1 MIRKLPPFCLYFTIC
16 LPLCLMLFAC
26 QRDYNPI
33 APDPAVAARGNYAQM
48 LGGSKVVAVNGVPH
62 QLNLLLSQWPAFP
75 YGNWIYAEINEQ
87 RGQDYAPGE
96 HQVPVHLRD
105 VTFTFTGLPAE
116 ISAIVV
122 AIKARDAET
131 DRYDDLETL
140 PVRGGTLAIPVAHA
154 DLTRYFGETHYS
166 VWFRTLGGRNGQ
178 GISADVTLTLRGV
191 MPDGARVAIPIRL
204 RFGTNPPPTPTPAPT
219 LPVPTGA
226 VFFSEYIEGSIH
238 NKALEVYNGTAYAI
252 DLTAEQ
258 YVIEF
263 YFNGETSPDRT
274 IFLQGTVAPQDVF
287 VLTND
292 HAIAQIIADADQIDP
307 SPAALPVWFNG
318 NDPVVLKRGGASGT
332 IIDVIGQIGT
342 DPGSQWGAGLTS
354 TQDNTLRR
362 KAGIIAGDPNPDDTF
377 DQAQEWDGFA
387 QDTFDGLG
395 AR

>member
-1 MIRKLPPFCLYFTIC
+1 MIRKLPPFCLC
-16 LPLCLMLFAC
+16 LSLCLMLFAC
-26 QRDYNPI
+26 QRDVIQHHPI
-33 APDPAVAARGNYAQM
+33 APDPVVAARGNYAQM

-75 YGNWIYAEINEQ
+75 YGNWIYSEINEQ

-122 AIKARDAET
+122 AIKARDDDE

-140 PVRGGTLAIPVAHA
+140 LVRGGTLTIPVAHA

-191 MPDGARVAIPIRL
+191 MPDGARVAIPTRL

-219 LPVPTGA
+219 LPGEPRPTEL
-226 VFFSEYIEGSIH
+226 FFSEYIEGSSN
-238 NKALEVYNGTAYAI
+238 NKAVEIYNGTANAI
-252 DLTAEQ
+252 DLTVGQ
-258 YVIEF
+258 YRIEF
-263 YFNGETSPDRT
+263 YFNG
-274 IFLQGTVAPQDVF
+274 APTAAVSVDLAGLIAPGAVF
-287 VLTND
+287 VVANNAASITILS
-292 HAIAQIIADADQIDP
+292 QADQTDITN
-307 SPAALPVWFNG
+307 SWYNG
-318 NDPVVLKRGGASGT
+318 DDAVVLKRGGATGT

-342 DPGSQWGAGLTS
+342 DPGSEWGDSLSLTS
-354 TQDNTLRR
+354 TQNNTLRR
-362 KAGIIAGDPNPDDTF
+362 KAGIIAGDSNPDDAF
-377 DQAQEWDGFA
+377 DPAQEWDGFA